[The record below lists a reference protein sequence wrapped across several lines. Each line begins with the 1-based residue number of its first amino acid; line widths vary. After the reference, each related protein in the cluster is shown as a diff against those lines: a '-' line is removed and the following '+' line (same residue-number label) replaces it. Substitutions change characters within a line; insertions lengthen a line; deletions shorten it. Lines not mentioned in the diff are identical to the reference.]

1 LIRTLDRKVL
11 KPCLRQVWPWRY
23 KTYGGIRVH
32 YLQRLDGGGSA
43 FGQDYIPLLRGFGM
57 PPQER
62 VFEWCAGPGLIGFSL
77 LGHGLCRTLALADI
91 NPEAVKL
98 CRRTVHRNGLADRVA
113 VYHSDNLAAV
123 PATEQWDLVV
133 GNPPHFDDPR
143 SNLRGGDP
151 GWQVHRRFYA
161 NVGRHLKPGGIIVV
175 QENNRTSTAA
185 TFRAMI
191 EAAGLAVVFVHDEVP
206 VPTDDDRFYYVG
218 VMRPGDAVPAWAA
231 QLPRPV

>member
-1 LIRTLDRKVL
+1 
-11 KPCLRQVWPWRY
+11 
-23 KTYGGIRVH
+23 
-32 YLQRLDGGGSA
+32 
-43 FGQDYIPLLRGFGM
+43 DYIPLLRGLGM

-98 CRRTVHRNGLADRVA
+98 CRRTVRRNALADRVA

-123 PATEQWDLVV
+123 PGSEQWALVV

-143 SNLRGGDP
+143 SNRRGGDP

-161 NVGRHLKPGGIIVV
+161 NVEQHLKPGGIVVV

-191 EAAGLAVVFVHDEVP
+191 EAAGLALVFVHDEVP
-206 VPTDDDRFYYVG
+206 APT
-218 VMRPGDAVPAWAA
+218 
-231 QLPRPV
+231 